1 MTTPQ
6 PARRKLFWTNLGSN
20 TASELRFK
28 IDFNFCDKLLPN
40 STFTETIP
48 GGEYPDNQGI
58 QKRQAPPDLLA
69 LWQAPLFYKACA
81 LVSGLDLKATKAIKI
96 PWSLALGPFGK
107 ITGPLLPGALIT
119 KLLLG
124 ICPPASVLAWYLASG
139 INPAPGV

>member
-1 MTTPQ
+1 MHVYQ
-6 PARRKLFWTNLGSN
+6 
-20 TASELRFK
+20 RFK
-28 IDFNFCDKLLPN
+28 IDYNLKRLKKLGPN
-40 STFTETIP
+40 STSTETIP